1 MGSCLRKTQA
11 GNYELIIELC
21 YGDIAME
28 SGLNISS
35 NWSYVVGNVPNIVS
49 VSLVP
54 PRMLVIATVTFAATT
69 NVSDIFPGDLTYNG
83 ESLPFLFVVAGTSLC
98 SEECQCQEV
107 EAHQIVKES
116 QCCCHWLIIAIILI
130 VLCMLVG
137 ICIIYLHKIANA
149 DERCEAR

>member
-11 GNYELIIELC
+11 GNYELIVELS

-28 SGLNISS
+28 QEMGISS
-35 NWSYVVGNVPNIVS
+35 NWSYVVENVPNIVS
-49 VSLVP
+49 INLVP
-54 PRMLVIATVTFAATT
+54 PRMLVIATVAFAATT
-69 NVSDIFPGDLTYNG
+69 DVSDIFPGDLTYNG
-83 ESLPFLFVVAGTSLC
+83 ESLPFLFTVAGTSLC
-98 SEECQCQEV
+98 SGECQCQEV
-107 EAHQIVKES
+107 EAHQIIKES
-116 QCCCHWLIIAIILI
+116 QCSYSWLIIAIILV